1 MKLALYLPNFR
12 DRVTVEELED
22 LTALAE
28 ELEFDSVWTL
38 DRIVVPE
45 SSDRGE
51 LQYPF
56 GMMMDFPPQMPVIAR
71 GEWFQGF
78 PLLSWLAA
86 KTTKVRIGMSII
98 DTPYRAPGVLAA
110 ELATIDHLTK
120 GRLNVGVGSGWMPE
134 EFAASSAAH
143 LFPRRHAHV
152 RETLEIMQGIWTNDL
167 FEYHGEF
174 ADFEPCGFGH
184 KPVQK
189 PYPPIYFSGL
199 KDPRRSALRIAK
211 YNLSGWIGIQD
222 SPDDIARWSAEIQQ
236 ELDKLDTPRSMDN
249 VDMCSM
255 IWFTITDEETDLT
268 PNGKASNLLVGTAAQ
283 ITDQL
288 KRYQEAGMDM
298 PFLWPPFRDVPVS
311 KTLDDL
317 KRLKEEIMPKVEAA

>member
-1 MKLALYLPNFR
+1 
-12 DRVTVEELED
+12 
-22 LTALAE
+22 
-28 ELEFDSVWTL
+28 
-38 DRIVVPE
+38 
-45 SSDRGE
+45 
-51 LQYPF
+51 
-56 GMMMDFPPQMPVIAR
+56 
-71 GEWFQGF
+71 
-78 PLLSWLAA
+78 
-86 KTTKVRIGMSII
+86 
-98 DTPYRAPGVLAA
+98 
-110 ELATIDHLTK
+110 
-120 GRLNVGVGSGWMPE
+120 MPE

-143 LFPRRHAHV
+143 IFPRRHTHV

-174 ADFEPCGFGH
+174 ADFERCGFGH

-222 SPDDIARWSAEIQQ
+222 SPEDIGRWRAEIQR
-236 ELDKLDTPRSMDN
+236 ELDKLDTPRSMDD

-255 IWFTITDEETDLT
+255 IWFTVTDEEADLT

-288 KRYQEAGMDM
+288 KRYQEAGMNM
-298 PFLWPPFRDVPVS
+298 PFLWPPFQGVPVS

-317 KRLKEEIMPKVEAA
+317 KRLKEEIMPKVDAG